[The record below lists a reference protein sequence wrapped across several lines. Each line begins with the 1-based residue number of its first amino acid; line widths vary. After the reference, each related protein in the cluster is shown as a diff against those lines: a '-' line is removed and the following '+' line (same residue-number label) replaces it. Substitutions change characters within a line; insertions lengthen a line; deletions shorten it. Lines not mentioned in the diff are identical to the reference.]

1 MSLLIQ
7 RIFPFIITESVETVG
22 GRFRHLVGAATLMT
36 TNKTVEELQKYLFN
50 LVQTE
55 LKKLKIEVPHS
66 MTSSTLSNTT
76 WALALV
82 HPESQD
88 KQISISQY
96 LAMMEH
102 IPTEEE
108 LEAVNI
114 FVHSAWQN
122 CSGS

>member
-1 MSLLIQ
+1 
-7 RIFPFIITESVETVG
+7 
-22 GRFRHLVGAATLMT
+22 MT

-55 LKKLKIEVPHS
+55 LKKLKIEVPPS
-66 MTSSTLSNTT
+66 MTSSALSNTT
-76 WALALV
+76 WAMAPA

-114 FVHSAWQN
+114 FVHSAWRN